1 MKRETDYGY
10 PIKSMY
16 TPKDIEGLQYERDLG
31 DPGSYPYTRGY
42 YSNAWAG
49 ESHTLRVVYIA
60 NLRRTRR
67 RT

>member
-42 YSNAWAG
+42 YLEVPSPAVI
-49 ESHTLRVVYIA
+49 LRVHTR
-60 NLRRTRR
+60 LRYPSG
-67 RT
+67 